1 MTYRQTKTLKEK
13 ERERKIRQTERQSD
27 LKTDKKH

>member
-13 ERERKIRQTERQSD
+13 ERERKNRQTERQSV